1 MTTTVY
7 PRPETVRTMQVL
19 YAFYL
24 GQYGSRSDWVASPYV
39 VAVIQDGGA
48 RIALQR
54 RVSGDAKPEPVWF
67 RWSEAKDRYVVSSR
81 YAPVGQT
88 YTGELRHGLDPD
100 VVYAR
105 KLAVARWLRKQTT
118 ATRSDRYGNPEDPDA
133 YVARV
138 REAATQAG
146 TRLLRIQEGL

>member
-1 MTTTVY
+1 MTATVY

-19 YAFYL
+19 YAFSA
-24 GQYGSRSDWVASPYV
+24 GRYGNRSTWTASRYV
-39 VAVIQDGGA
+39 VITVQEGGA
-48 RIALQR
+48 RIALQAQAS
-54 RVSGDAKPEPVWF
+54 VPVWF

-81 YAPVGQT
+81 YAPVDSSA
-88 YTGELRHGLDPD
+88 ELRPALDPD

-105 KLAVARWLRKQTT
+105 KLAVARWLRQQAAVSRGDK
-118 ATRSDRYGNPEDPDA
+118 YGNPEDPDA

>member
-7 PRPETVRTMQVL
+7 PRPETVRTAQVF
-19 YAFYL
+19 YAFYS
-24 GQYGSRSDWVASPYV
+24 GRYGNRSDWVASPYA
-39 VAVIQDGGA
+39 VAVIQNGGA

-81 YAPVGQT
+81 YAPVDSSA
-88 YTGELRHGLDPD
+88 ELRPALDPD

-105 KLAVARWLRKQTT
+105 KLAVARWLRQQT
-118 ATRSDRYGNPEDPDA
+118 ATSRSDKYGNPEDTDA
-133 YVARV
+133 YVARIS
-138 REAATQAG
+138 EAATQAG